1 MKASQIELYNFRNY
15 ENEKI
20 SFGDEINIIC
30 GDNGMGKTNIL
41 EAVYYFSYGR
51 SFRSSGREIIKEGQR
66 ESRIK
71 LDFESNERNYEG
83 EIKFLS
89 GKRKEIYLNEVELK
103 KTSQLL
109 GNFICVL
116 FTPDE
121 MNIIKGMPEVRRK
134 FCDSGIMPLRPQ
146 FIKELIKYRNILN
159 QKTALLKQRNY
170 STLDIWN
177 EKLAESGSKIMM
189 MRNSYIERVLEKAK
203 IYQNDISGGKEDLL
217 IEYNP
222 SVKMGKNAD
231 EIKENFFNKLEEYKE
246 KEKENLF
253 CMVGVHRDEIDF
265 SINGKNAKNYA
276 SQGQIRTAILSLKSA
291 QMEIIKEESGS
302 YPVMLLDDILSEL
315 DKKRRDFLISQI
327 RGKQIIIT
335 CTDIENSFKSG
346 SSNIIEIKDGK
357 VQKKRAASPISH
369 PD

>member
-1 MKASQIELYNFRNY
+1 MTASQLNLYNFRNY
-15 ENEKI
+15 ENEKV
-20 SFGDEINIIC
+20 SFCDEVNIIY

-51 SFRSSGREIIKEGQR
+51 SFRGNGREVIKNGEK

-71 LDFESNERNYEG
+71 LDFSKNERDFES
-83 EIKFLS
+83 EIKFFG
-89 GKRKEIYLNEVELK
+89 GKKKEIYLNEIELK

-121 MNIIKGMPEVRRK
+121 MNIIKGMPELRRK
-134 FCDSGIMPLRPQ
+134 FCDSGIMPLRPNY
-146 FIKELIKYRNILN
+146 IKELIKYRTIVN
-159 QKTALLKQRNY
+159 QKTALLKQRSY

-177 EKLAESGSKIMM
+177 EKLAQSGSKIMM
-189 MRNSYIERVLEKAK
+189 MRSSYIERVKEKAK
-203 IYQNDISGGKEDLL
+203 IYQKEISSGNENLSV
-217 IEYNP
+217 EYNP
-222 SVKMGKNAD
+222 SVKMGENID
-231 EIKENFFNKLEEYKE
+231 EIRENFLKKLEEYKE

-253 CMVGVHRDEIDF
+253 CMVGIHRDEIDF
-265 SINGKNAKNYA
+265 DINGKNAKNYA
-276 SQGQIRTAILSLKSA
+276 SQGQIRTAVLSLKSA
-291 QMEIIKEESGS
+291 QMEIIREESGS

-327 RGKQIIIT
+327 KGKQIIIT
-335 CTDIENSFKSG
+335 CTDIENYFKSE
-346 SSNIIEIKDGK
+346 SLNIINIKDGK
-357 VQKKRAASPISH
+357 VQKKRAASPISR

>member
-1 MKASQIELYNFRNY
+1 MRALELELYNFRNY
-15 ENEKI
+15 INEKI
-20 SFGDEINIIC
+20 SFGDEVNIIH

-51 SFRSSGREIIKEGQR
+51 SFRSSGREVIKDGEK

-71 LDFESNERNYEG
+71 LDFQNGERNFDG

-89 GKRKEIYLNEVELK
+89 GKRKEIYLNEIELK

-134 FCDSGIMPLRPQ
+134 FCDSAIMPLRPNY
-146 FIKELIKYRNILN
+146 IKELIKYRNIIN
-159 QKTALLKQRNY
+159 QKTALLKSRNY
-170 STLDIWN
+170 ATLDIWN
-177 EKLAESGSKIMM
+177 EKLAECGSKIMM
-189 MRNSYIERVLEKAK
+189 LRSSYIERVREKAALIQK
-203 IYQNDISGGKEDLL
+203 EISNGSENLT

-222 SVKMGKNAD
+222 SVKMGENPE
-231 EIKENFFNKLEEYKE
+231 EIKANFIKKLDEYTE
-246 KEKENLF
+246 KEKENYF
-253 CMVGVHRDEIDF
+253 CMAGIHRDEIEF

-276 SQGQIRTAILSLKSA
+276 SQGQIRTAVLCLKTA

-327 RGKQIIIT
+327 KGKQIIIT
-335 CTDIENSFKSG
+335 CTDIENSFKNEN
-346 SSNIIEIKDGK
+346 SNLIQIKDGK
-357 VQKKRAASPISH
+357 WVI
-369 PD
+369 

>member
-1 MKASQIELYNFRNY
+1 MRASELSLYNFRNY

-20 SFGDEINIIC
+20 SFGDEVNIIY

-51 SFRSSGREIIKEGQR
+51 SFRSSGREIIKDGEK
-66 ESRIK
+66 ESRIA
-71 LDFESNERNYEG
+71 LDFENEQRKYEG

-89 GKRKEIYLNEVELK
+89 GKRKEIYLNEIELK

-121 MNIIKGMPEVRRK
+121 MSIVKGMPEVRRR
-134 FCDSGIMPLRPQ
+134 FCDSSIMPLRPQ
-146 FIKELIKYRNILN
+146 FIKELIKYRNIIN
-159 QKTALLKQRNY
+159 QKTALLKSRSY

-177 EKLAESGSKIMM
+177 EKLAESGSRIMM
-189 MRNSYIERVLEKAK
+189 MRSSYIERIKNMAADIQK
-203 IYQNDISGGKEDLL
+203 DISCGREELD
-217 IEYNP
+217 IIYNP
-222 SVKMGKNAD
+222 SVKMGGDIKETKENFIKKLS
-231 EIKENFFNKLEEYKE
+231 EYEQKEKENFF
-246 KEKENLF
+246 
-253 CMVGVHRDEIDF
+253 CMAGIHRDEIEF
-265 SINGKNAKNYA
+265 TINGKNAKNYA
-276 SQGQIRTAILSLKSA
+276 SQGQIRTAVLCLKSA

-327 RGKQIIIT
+327 KGKQIIIT
-335 CTDIENSFKSG
+335 CTDIENSFKKD
-346 SSNIIEIKDGK
+346 SSRIIQIKDGK
-357 VQKKRAASPISH
+357 KVN
-369 PD
+369 